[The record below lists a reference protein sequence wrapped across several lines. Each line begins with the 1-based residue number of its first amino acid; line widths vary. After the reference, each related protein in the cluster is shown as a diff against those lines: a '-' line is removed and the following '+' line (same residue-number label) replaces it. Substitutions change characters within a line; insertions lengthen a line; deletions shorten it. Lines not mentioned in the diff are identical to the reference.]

1 MRHSRTPPYAVLRCT
16 ATEYHHWDP
25 PQARH
30 MAVMSVSSTDWAKVD
45 ELAASDDRVIPCYGV
60 HPWQAHK
67 HASKSQREG
76 CTVADVL
83 KGTPRE
89 GAEAIASA
97 PLLQVRLRSATS
109 LAQFRPDAPQR
120 HLL

>member
-1 MRHSRTPPYAVLRCT
+1 
-16 ATEYHHWDP
+16 
-25 PQARH
+25 

-97 PLLQVRLRSATS
+97 PLLQVRHRSATS
-109 LAQFRPDAPQR
+109 LAHKSDLTHSNATCCGPERSVGA
-120 HLL
+120 